1 MTAWP
6 VNVRVTLRGSG
17 WCVHVNLC
25 VCVRACLALRLEVLP
40 LGGGADTCLQPQ
52 KEVTLKGYGNDRDSA
67 ALQQRTA
74 PLAKQIMLQGAIQTL
89 VIMFFLFFGGAI
101 PEFV

>member
-1 MTAWP
+1 M
-6 VNVRVTLRGSG
+6 
-17 WCVHVNLC
+17 C
-25 VCVRACLALRLEVLP
+25 VCECVSCTQA
-40 LGGGADTCLQPQ
+40 GGPAAGGRGRHLSPAQ

-89 VIMFFLFFGGAI
+89 VIMVFFVFRWCNTRI
-101 PEFV
+101 CIID